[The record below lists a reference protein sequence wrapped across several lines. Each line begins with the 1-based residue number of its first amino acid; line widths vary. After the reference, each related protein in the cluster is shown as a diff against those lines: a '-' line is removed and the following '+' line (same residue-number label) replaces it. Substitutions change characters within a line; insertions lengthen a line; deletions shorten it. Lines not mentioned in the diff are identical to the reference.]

1 MTQYAVTERYEGVTR
16 VLAPSLPK
24 HLAQYAVNHL
34 KQVGASDCVFSM
46 REARATDT
54 MNEKEI

>member
-1 MTQYAVTERYEGVTR
+1 MKQYTVTERYEGVTR

-24 HLAQYAVNHL
+24 HLAQHAVNHL

-46 REARATDT
+46 RKARATDT
-54 MNEKEI
+54 MNGKEV